1 MPLYTGTG
9 DEGQTG
15 LFNNQRVPKNDLRI
29 ESYGAV
35 DELNALVGLL
45 RAEPLPDELSQR
57 LEEIQNTLFE
67 MGTDLASPGS
77 TASVSTIAEAVGHL
91 ERWIDESEEELP
103 RLKNFVLPGGHR
115 ESALC
120 HVLRTSARRA
130 ERCFWALSQRDEV
143 PAQLG
148 VYLNRLSDLFFSWA
162 RLANHRHSIPDTP
175 WARKQ

>member
-35 DELNALVGLL
+35 DELNAFVGLV
-45 RAEPLPDELSQR
+45 RSEPLPEELSGR

-67 MGTDLASPGS
+67 IGTDLASPGS
-77 TASVSTIAEAVGHL
+77 TAALPTIAEAIEHL
-91 ERWIDESEEELP
+91 ERWIDESEEQLP
-103 RLKNFVLPGGHR
+103 RLKNFILPGGHR
-115 ESALC
+115 ESALL

-130 ERCFWALSQRDEV
+130 ERSFWALGQRDEL
-143 PAQLG
+143 PAPLG
-148 VYLNRLSDLFFSWA
+148 VYLNRLSDLFFTWS
-162 RLANHRHSIPDTP
+162 RLANQRHSVTDTP
-175 WARKQ
+175 WTRRP